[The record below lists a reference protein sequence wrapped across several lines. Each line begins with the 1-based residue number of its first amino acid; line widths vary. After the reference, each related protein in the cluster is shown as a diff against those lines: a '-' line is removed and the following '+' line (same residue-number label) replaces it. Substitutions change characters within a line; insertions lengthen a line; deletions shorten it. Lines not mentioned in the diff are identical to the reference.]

1 MLCWGS
7 GRGLY
12 RTEVELVKKKL
23 NWTEVVFRRFINLFL
38 VLVHR
43 GLFFVVFGLVYFF
56 GGKMGILMLYLM
68 NLL

>member
-7 GRGLY
+7 GRVLY

-23 NWTEVVFRRFINLFL
+23 NWTEVVFRRFINLSL

-43 GLFFVVFGLVYFF
+43 GCFVLFCFWF
-56 GGKMGILMLYLM
+56 GGFFSVGRWEF
-68 NLL
+68 